1 MKIQI
6 LKLGTKTSGTRKS
19 RIITSIISILWCTAT
34 LVFFNYFRD
43 YMAYYHDGIRD
54 VFITEEFVKWLWIHN
69 PLLILTIIGHAVCLF
84 YERYT
89 LREGILVFL
98 AALGVASTAML
109 LSLFPFDFS
118 VFPGDTVS
126 KWAELGL
133 RIALI
138 ITIIS
143 MSFDFL
149 IGGNTLIR
157 NITKSNKDY

>member
-6 LKLGTKTSGTRKS
+6 IKLGTKNPGTRKS
-19 RIITSIISILWCTAT
+19 RIITSVISILWCTAS
-34 LVFFNYFRD
+34 LIFFNYFRD

-54 VFITEEFVKWLWIHN
+54 VFITGEFVKWLWIHN
-69 PLLILTIIGHAVCLF
+69 PLLILTIAGHSVCLF
-84 YERYT
+84 YEKYV

-98 AALGVASTAML
+98 AALGIASTAVL

-118 VFPGDTVS
+118 VFPGDSVS
-126 KWAELGL
+126 KWVELGL

-138 ITIIS
+138 ITIVS

-149 IGGNTLIR
+149 TGGNSLVR
-157 NITKSNKDY
+157 NISSGNKDY